1 MLGARDIVL
10 CSAMCMTASL
20 REKVKAASRAG
31 YWGLSV
37 SATDYAGARA
47 EGLSDEDIR
56 DLIAEEG
63 LTPTDA
69 EAVTQW
75 LAAVID
81 PARSDR
87 RAAEEKALF
96 SAAAAIECQAV
107 VAIHFSRKKVD
118 VNVAAEAFA
127 GLCDRA
133 YEHGLNVHLEF
144 LPWTGIANLRAA
156 RAIVEAAGRANG
168 RLVIDAWHLHRSG
181 GELSELA
188 GLPGHLV
195 GSVQLSD
202 APAQPQE
209 SLLEETLHA
218 RLLPGEGTIDL
229 VGLLRTL
236 DAIGAV
242 APIGIEVLSDR
253 LNALPVLT
261 VAEQA
266 IAAVRKVLAGLRP
279 GETGASPD
287 APVGRSPR

>member
-1 MLGARDIVL
+1 MFPLGSQDIVL
-10 CSAMCMTASL
+10 CSATCMKTPL
-20 REKVKAASRAG
+20 REKVKAASLAG

-37 SATDYAGARA
+37 SAIDYAGARA

-56 DLIAEEG
+56 NLIGEEG

-69 EAVTQW
+69 EAVMQW
-75 LAAVID
+75 LAAVVD
-81 PARSDR
+81 PSRSAARE
-87 RAAEEKALF
+87 AEEKSLF

-107 VAIHFSRKKVD
+107 VAIHLSRQAVD
-118 VNVAAEAFA
+118 VNIAAEAFA

-168 RLVIDAWHLHRSG
+168 RLVIDSWHLHRSG
-181 GELSELA
+181 CELAELA

-209 SLLEETLHA
+209 SLLDETLHA
-218 RLLPGEGTIDL
+218 RLLPGEGAIDL
-229 VGLLRTL
+229 VGLIRTL

-242 APIGIEVLSDR
+242 APIGVEVLSDR
-253 LNALPVLT
+253 LSELPAQT
-261 VAEQA
+261 VAQEA
-266 IAAVRKVLAGLRP
+266 IVAVRRVLA
-279 GETGASPD
+279 D
-287 APVGRSPR
+287 ARTKS